1 MRYFSQLPYIN
12 YQQIDGSTVA
22 MKDIMTRTYLV
33 NQLTRQPL
41 LFYEYE
47 LKDSDLPEI
56 VANKYYGAPEQFWLL
71 SLSNQ
76 NSVQDLQW
84 DWPLNQQNFNLFLI
98 DKYGSLSNSVLE
110 IHHYEKIMTN
120 ENVATGEQSQFV
132 TIIDQGEYAN
142 TTIGTTTY
150 SMPDGSTIKQTISKA
165 EVNAYDYEYN
175 LNESKRN
182 IGLID
187 KDYVLNIEN
196 QFKALYSR

>member
-120 ENVATGEQSQFV
+120 EDVATGEQSQFV

>member
-1 MRYFSQLPYIN
+1 
-12 YQQIDGSTVA
+12 
-22 MKDIMTRTYLV
+22 
-33 NQLTRQPL
+33 
-41 LFYEYE
+41 
-47 LKDSDLPEI
+47 
-56 VANKYYGAPEQFWLL
+56 LL

-120 ENVATGEQSQFV
+120 EDVATGEQSQFV

>member
-33 NQLTRQPL
+33 NQLTKQPL

-120 ENVATGEQSQFV
+120 EDVATGEQSQFV